1 LGLIAEID
9 SKALS
14 IAAEPNPITLGLSSQ
29 PIGSV
34 FAAKPKA
41 SHQNNTKISK
51 NINLN

>member
-1 LGLIAEID
+1 LSLNAEID

-14 IAAEPNPITLGLSSQ
+14 LAAEPNPITFGLSSQ

-34 FAAKPKA
+34 SAATPKA
-41 SHQNNTKISK
+41 SHQNNIKISK